1 MYILKKKYYVK
12 FYEIMRY
19 NIVVRDLGAQWM
31 YLTYYIFLEENKNTI
46 QQKISYSMG
55 CWTLERHKEK
65 AKKKTNLQLFSS
77 AIFKIL
83 RGLEFFFF
91 LLRAVKIVALL
102 PLILSTGSDRGGRCD
117 G

>member
-65 AKKKTNLQLFSS
+65 AKKKRIYNYFPLQ
-77 AIFKIL
+77 
-83 RGLEFFFF
+83 F
-91 LLRAVKIVALL
+91 LKYYVA
-102 PLILSTGSDRGGRCD
+102 
-117 G
+117 